1 MINVYRNKNHI
12 SVKSSYHF
20 FCRSLE
26 MNARDMAS
34 GASNYRDG
42 MQDGERGQQKVS
54 KSGNGSGDES
64 SDSSSSNKERGRKKQ
79 KNNEENRKEPI
90 QGNTFCINKVFK
102 SRDFSTIRYF
112 G

>member
-1 MINVYRNKNHI
+1 MAVYKC
-12 SVKSSYHF
+12 YF

-34 GASNYRDG
+34 GAPNYRDG
-42 MQDGERGQQKVS
+42 MQDSERDHQKIN

-79 KNNEENRKEPI
+79 KSNEENRKEPI
-90 QGNTFCINKVFK
+90 QGNTFCIYNVFK